1 VIVAVWSRAWIGW
14 YSLAAVAVALLR
26 TFPNPRLFAEPDS
39 MDNRASKAVLGERI
53 WKERSSYDVPRR
65 WVLQVRTLNLVR
77 VLGLPPLAWGL
88 YTFDVRMT
96 TTGFVLL
103 TLGKSWFLDR
113 MVGLFEDHGE
123 TEAVQSWLG

>member
-1 VIVAVWSRAWIGW
+1 
-14 YSLAAVAVALLR
+14 
-26 TFPNPRLFAEPDS
+26 

-65 WVLQVRTLNLVR
+65 WVLQVRTLNLVQ

-123 TEAVQSWLG
+123 IEAVQSWLG